1 MAAHQCATW
10 RLCGVL
16 RQLQPRTAPCAGP
29 GDELV
34 PEARAIKLSNDDM
47 ELLRAATLAT
57 GLASLSSAPF
67 DVSGTPLRPTLHAQ
81 RPAVPLPD
89 LLCSGLGLRYD
100 LERDIRLD
108 ARPQGNR
115 QVRTAGKSLT
125 LLDISI

>member
-1 MAAHQCATW
+1 MAAHQCATR

-67 DVSGTPLRPTLHAQ
+67 DVSLAHPFDRLSTRSDRPCLFLT
-81 RPAVPLPD
+81 
-89 LLCSGLGLRYD
+89 SF
-100 LERDIRLD
+100 
-108 ARPQGNR
+108 AR
-115 QVRTAGKSLT
+115 A
-125 LLDISI
+125 